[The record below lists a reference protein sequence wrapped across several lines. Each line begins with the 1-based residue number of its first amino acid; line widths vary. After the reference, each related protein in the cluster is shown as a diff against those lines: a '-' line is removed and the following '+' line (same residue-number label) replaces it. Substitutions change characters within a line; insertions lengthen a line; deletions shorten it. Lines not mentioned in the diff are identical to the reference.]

1 MLDYLAKRA
10 LGGIVTIIVVVT
22 AVFFATRLSGNAVE
36 FMLPPGS
43 DPAVQAALADHYGL
57 DQPMWVQFIRYIQ
70 GMFVGDFGLSLN
82 ERRSVVTIYAER
94 LPNTLALFGY
104 ALALAVAAGVPLGI
118 VAALDRKGPV
128 GGAIMTIAF
137 IGYATPNFVLAII
150 MILVFSFQLHW
161 LPSSGSTSAL
171 HFLMP
176 AVVLALPM
184 LAEIVRFTRN
194 AMLDVLAQDYLRT
207 ARAKGLPES
216 VVIGKH
222 ALRNA
227 AVPVVTI
234 IGLQVAGMVARC
246 VLVEA
251 IFATKGIGD
260 LIVFSTIGRDYP
272 VLQFGVILIA
282 TLVVIVSLIVD
293 LLYAVIDPRVK
304 VAAT

>member
-1 MLDYLAKRA
+1 MLDYLARRA
-10 LGGIVTIIVVVT
+10 LGGLVTIVIVVT

-43 DPAVQAALADHYGL
+43 DPAVQAALAEHYGL
-57 DQPMWVQFIRYIQ
+57 DQPIWMQFVRYVQ
-70 GMFVGDFGLSLN
+70 GMFVGDFGISLN
-82 ERRSVVTIYAER
+82 ERRSVLLIFAER
-94 LPNTLALFGY
+94 LPNTILLFGY
-104 ALALAVAAGVPLGI
+104 ALALAVVIGVPLGI
-118 VAALDRKGPV
+118 IAALDRKGPA
-128 GGAIMTIAF
+128 GSAIMTLAF
-137 IGYATPNFVLAII
+137 IGYATPNFVLAIL

-161 LPSSGSTSAL
+161 LPSSGAATPL

-176 AVVLALPM
+176 AVVLSLPM

-207 ARAKGLPES
+207 ARAKGLSER

-251 IFATKGIGD
+251 IFATRGVGD
-260 LIVFSTIGRDYP
+260 LIVFATIGRDYP

-282 TLVVIVSLIVD
+282 VLVVVVSLIVD

>member
-10 LGGIVTIIVVVT
+10 LGGLVTIVIVVT

-43 DPAVQAALADHYGL
+43 DPAVQAALAAHYGL
-57 DQPMWVQFIRYIQ
+57 DQSIWMQFVRYIQ
-70 GMFVGDFGLSLN
+70 GMFVGDFGISLN
-82 ERRSVVTIYAER
+82 ERRSVLLIFAER
-94 LPNTLALFGY
+94 LPNTILLFSH
-104 ALALAVAAGVPLGI
+104 ALALAVVIGVPLGI
-118 VAALDRKGPV
+118 IAALDRKGPA
-128 GGAIMTIAF
+128 GSSIMTLAF
-137 IGYATPNFVLAII
+137 VGYATPNFVLAIL

-161 LPSSGSTSAL
+161 LPSSGASSPL

-176 AVVLALPM
+176 AVVLSLPM

-207 ARAKGLPES
+207 ARAKGLSEH

-251 IFATKGIGD
+251 IFATKGVGD
-260 LIVFSTIGRDYP
+260 LIVFATIGRDYP

-282 TLVVIVSLIVD
+282 VLVVVVSLIVD